1 MKCPKCKAEGF
12 GISEYKQG
20 PNSMKPYVAVME
32 CKKCGHREVFN

>member
-12 GISEYKQG
+12 GITEYKNRQIKA
-20 PNSMKPYVAVME
+20 KPYSAVMQ